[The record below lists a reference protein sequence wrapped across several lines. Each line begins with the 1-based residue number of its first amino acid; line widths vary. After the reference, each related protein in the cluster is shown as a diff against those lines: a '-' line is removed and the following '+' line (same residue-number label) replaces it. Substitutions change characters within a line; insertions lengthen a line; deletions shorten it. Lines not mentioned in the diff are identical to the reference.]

1 MIWIALGMAAL
12 GLFLNA
18 FFSGS
23 ETGFFRV
30 TRIRLVLDAM
40 GGNRTARGL
49 LWLTN
54 HPSMFI
60 ATALVG
66 NNLANYLTSLAIVIG
81 TQALITGHVLIAE
94 LIAPLLFAPV
104 LFVYG
109 DLLPKNLFL
118 RAPNRLLRAGG
129 PLFLFFTVLFLP
141 VTGLLWCLNRVLS
154 GFVRQ
159 SPDRVR
165 LTLAKRELQNAL
177 DEGHEAGVLY
187 PAQTQLARGIF
198 AVASR
203 PVVQY
208 ATPPGDVPRARA
220 NMTKSEVQRVARRF
234 RVAEVP
240 IEGTAGAG
248 AAGDKQLVGYV
259 RVIDLS
265 LDPCEGLGPVR
276 PFLEVSSTDTHI
288 EALLRMQA
296 AGESLAKVVDADGN
310 TVGILT
316 AGRLRENIFHGR

>member
-1 MIWIALGMAAL
+1 MIWIALGMAVL
-12 GLFLNA
+12 GLFLSA

-23 ETGFFRV
+23 ETGFYRA

-40 GGNRTARGL
+40 GGDRTARGL

-66 NNLANYLTSLAIVIG
+66 NNLANYLTSLAIVLG
-81 TQALITGHVLIAE
+81 AQALITGHLLVAE

-109 DLLPKNLFL
+109 ELLPKDLFL
-118 RAPNRLLRAGG
+118 RAPNRLLRRGG
-129 PLFLFFTVLFLP
+129 PLFMFFAVLFLP

-154 GFVRQ
+154 GLVRQ

-187 PAQTQLARGIF
+187 PAQAQLARGIF
-198 AVASR
+198 AVAAQS
-203 PVVQY
+203 VVQY
-208 ATPPGDVPRARA
+208 VTPPGDVPRARDD
-220 NMTKSEVQRVARRF
+220 MTKSEVQRVARRF
-234 RVAEVP
+234 RIAEVP
-240 IEGTAGAG
+240 IEGADTSGA
-248 AAGDKQLVGYV
+248 KQLVGYV

-276 PFLEVSSTDTHI
+276 PFLEVSSTVTHI
-288 EALLRMQA
+288 EALLGMQA

-316 AGRLRENIFHGR
+316 AGRLRENIFRGR

>member
-1 MIWIALGMAAL
+1 MIWVALGMAAL
-12 GLFLNA
+12 GLFLSA

-23 ETGFFRV
+23 ETGFYRV

-40 GGNRTARGL
+40 DGERTARGL

-81 TQALITGHVLIAE
+81 TGALVSGHLLIAE
-94 LIAPLLFAPV
+94 LIAPLLFAPM

-109 DLLPKNLFL
+109 ELLPKNMFL

-129 PLFLFFTVLFLP
+129 PLFLFFAVIFSP
-141 VTGLLWCLNRVLS
+141 VSGLLWCLNRILS
-154 GFVRQ
+154 SFVGQ

-187 PAQTQLARGIF
+187 PAQAQLARGIF
-198 AVASR
+198 AVASQ
-203 PVVQY
+203 PVLQY
-208 ATPPGDVPRARA
+208 ATPLADVPRACGNA
-220 NMTKSEVQRVARRF
+220 TKNEVQQVAREF
-234 RVAEVP
+234 RIAEVP
-240 IEGTAGAG
+240 IEGPAGKGAAGAG
-248 AAGDKQLVGYV
+248 QLVGYV

-265 LDPCEGLGPVR
+265 LDPGEDLGLVR
-276 PFLEVSSTDTHI
+276 PFLEVPSTDTHI
-288 EALLRMQA
+288 EALQRMQT
-296 AGESLAKVVDADGN
+296 AGKNLAKVVDADGN

-316 AGRLRENIFHGR
+316 ADRLRESIFRGR

>member
-12 GLFLNA
+12 GLFLSA

-23 ETGFFRV
+23 ETGFYRV

-40 GGNRTARGL
+40 GGDRTARGL

-81 TQALITGHVLIAE
+81 TQSLIGQVLIAE

-109 DLLPKNLFL
+109 ELLPKNLFL
-118 RAPNRLLRAGG
+118 RAPNRLLRTGG
-129 PLFLFFTVLFLP
+129 PLFMFFAVLFLP
-141 VTGLLWCLNRVLS
+141 VSGLLWCLNRVLS
-154 GFVRQ
+154 GFVKQ

-177 DEGHEAGVLY
+177 DEGHEAGVLH
-187 PAQTQLARGIF
+187 PAQAQLARGIF
-198 AVASR
+198 AVASQ
-203 PVVQY
+203 PVVKY
-208 ATPPGDVPRARA
+208 ATPPGDVPRARG

-234 RVAEVP
+234 RIAEVP
-240 IEGTAGAG
+240 IEGTAGSGPAD
-248 AAGDKQLVGYV
+248 DKQLVGYV

-276 PFLEVSSTDTHI
+276 PFLEVSSTHTHI

-296 AGESLAKVVDADGN
+296 AGESLARVVDADGN

-316 AGRLRENIFHGR
+316 AGRLRENIFRGR

>member
-1 MIWIALGMAAL
+1 MIWIAVVMAAL
-12 GLFLNA
+12 GLFLSA
-18 FFSGS
+18 LFSGS
-23 ETGFFRV
+23 EIGFYRA

-40 GGNRTARGL
+40 GGDLTARGL

-60 ATALVG
+60 ATTLVG
-66 NNLANYLTSLAIVIG
+66 NNSANYLASLAIVIG
-81 TQALITGHVLIAE
+81 ARDLIGHVLIAE

-109 DLLPKNLFL
+109 ELLPKNLFL
-118 RAPNRLLRAGG
+118 RAPNRLLRTGG
-129 PLFLFFTVLFLP
+129 PLLLFFAVLFLP
-141 VTGLLWCLNRVLS
+141 VSGLLWCLNRVLS
-154 GFVRQ
+154 GLVRQ
-159 SPDRVR
+159 PPDRVR

-187 PAQTQLARGIF
+187 PAQAQLARGIF
-198 AVASR
+198 SVASQ

-208 ATPPGDVPRARA
+208 ATPPGDVPRARG
-220 NMTKSEVQRVARRF
+220 NMSKSEVQRVARRF

-240 IEGTAGAG
+240 IEETGGAG
-248 AAGDKQLVGYV
+248 SSGDKQLVGYA

-276 PFLEVSSTDTHI
+276 PFLEVASTDTHI
-288 EALLRMQA
+288 DALQRMQT
-296 AGESLAKVVDADGN
+296 AGENLAKVVDADGN

-316 AGRLRENIFHGR
+316 ANRLRENIFRGP

>member
-12 GLFLNA
+12 GLLLNA

-40 GGNRTARGL
+40 GGDRTARGL

-81 TQALITGHVLIAE
+81 AQALITGHVLIAE

-198 AVASR
+198 AVASQ
-203 PVVQY
+203 PVVQC
-208 ATPPGDVPRARA
+208 ATPPGDVPRARD
-220 NMTKSEVQRVARRF
+220 NVTKSEVQRVARRF
-234 RVAEVP
+234 RIAEVP
-240 IEGTAGAG
+240 IEGAGAG
-248 AAGDKQLVGYV
+248 AVGDKQLVGYV

-265 LDPCEGLGPVR
+265 LDPSEGLGPVR

-288 EALLRMQA
+288 GALQKMQA
-296 AGESLAKVVDADGN
+296 AGESLARVIDADGN

-316 AGRLRENIFHGR
+316 AGRLRANILRGP